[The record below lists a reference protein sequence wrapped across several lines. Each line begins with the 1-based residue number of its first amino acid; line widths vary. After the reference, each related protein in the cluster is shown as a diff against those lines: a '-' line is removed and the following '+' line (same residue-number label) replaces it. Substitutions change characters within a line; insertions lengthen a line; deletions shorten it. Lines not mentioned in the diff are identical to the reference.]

1 MDAGTVMR
9 RIVPAAAVVCCGL
22 MDTSVGE
29 ARVGT
34 RYARDAVSGSLRRAR
49 GRGHHIRRTPGV
61 STHPLACARVTANHD
76 SSKGRGAASGP
87 VAYADA
93 GSGNYAILMSLLC
106 AVVILSGIGAAK
118 GVVFGPIITDGGF
131 FLFPLAYVLGDV
143 ISEIFGLKAARR
155 AIYMS
160 FGVNILAVLCYS
172 VIIALPGFD
181 DDYGIEKQA
190 ALEGALGPVWQVV
203 LAGVVGYVVGQSIN
217 SMIMTRMKKRDREK
231 RLITR
236 MAGATGAGELADTIL
251 FCTIAATAIGIDSIG
266 QWANYTAFGYLYKMI
281 VQYAAL
287 PVTAAVVKR
296 IKRNEPTYQAA
307 LAEAEAARG

>member
-1 MDAGTVMR
+1 MVGYP
-9 RIVPAAAVVCCGL
+9 PAV
-22 MDTSVGE
+22 TS
-29 ARVGT
+29 
-34 RYARDAVSGSLRRAR
+34 S
-49 GRGHHIRRTPGV
+49 
-61 STHPLACARVTANHD
+61 ND
-76 SSKGRGAASGP
+76 SRSP
-87 VAYADA
+87 AYADP
-93 GSGNYAILMSLLC
+93 GSGTYAILMSLLC

-143 ISEIFGLKAARR
+143 ISEVFGLKAARR

-160 FGVNILAVLCYS
+160 FGVNLLAVLCYA

-203 LAGVVGYVVGQSIN
+203 LAGLVGYVVGQSIN
-217 SMIMTRMKKRDREK
+217 SVIMTRMKRRDGER
-231 RLITR
+231 RLISR
-236 MAGATGAGELADTIL
+236 MASATGLGELADTIL
-251 FCTIAATAIGIDSIG
+251 FCTIAATAIGIDSVG

-287 PVTAAVVKR
+287 PATAAVVTR
-296 IKRNEPTYQAA
+296 IKRREPTYQAA
-307 LAEAEAARG
+307 LAEQGH